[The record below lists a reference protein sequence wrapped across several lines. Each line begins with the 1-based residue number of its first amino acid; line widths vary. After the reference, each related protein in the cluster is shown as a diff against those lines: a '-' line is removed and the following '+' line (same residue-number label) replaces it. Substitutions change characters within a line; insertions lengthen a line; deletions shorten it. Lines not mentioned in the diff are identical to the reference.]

1 VFGVAWSANGQTHDE
16 LRIVLLGVRGG
27 PNIDPQKFGIS
38 TLILAGNERLLFDAG
53 RGAPEALVRAS
64 ISPKDA
70 TKVFLT
76 HLHSDHIISLPELFL
91 YPWAS
96 QGRTTPL
103 QVWGPSG
110 TKAMMDNLVKAFAFD
125 IRVRRDVDEKFSA
138 AGIKVV
144 ASDIRQGTI
153 YESSGVKVTAF
164 TVNHDPV
171 TPAFGYR
178 VDYGGHSVV
187 LSGDTKPTDNLVEH
201 AKGVDLLIHEIGR
214 WKQDAVLSGPA
225 SEVLPSGLTREK
237 MRIITDHHTDASE
250 LGVVLSKIKPKLAVA
265 SHYPAV
271 LPNALAMIREHYDG
285 PFEFGDDGMI
295 IQVADTV
302 SIVQNAFR

>member
-1 VFGVAWSANGQTHDE
+1 MHCTSSLRRLVVAVILLLFGVACSASGQTRDD
-16 LRIVLLGVRGG
+16 LRVVLLGVRCG
-27 PNIDPQKFGIS
+27 PTTDPQKFGIS
-38 TLILAGNERLLFDAG
+38 TLILAGGERLLFDAG

-64 ISPKDA
+64 ISPKDV

-96 QGRTTPL
+96 QGRTAPL
-103 QVWGPSG
+103 YVWGPSG
-110 TKAMMDNLVKAFAFD
+110 TRAMMDNLVKAFAFD

-138 AGIKVV
+138 TGIKVV

-153 YESSGVKVTAF
+153 YESNGVKVTGF

-201 AKGVDLLIHEIGR
+201 AKGVDLLIHEVGR
-214 WKQDAVLSGPA
+214 WKQDAVLSGSA
-225 SEVLPSGLTREK
+225 SEVEAPEMK
-237 MRIITDHHTDASE
+237 
-250 LGVVLSKIKPKLAVA
+250 KPA
-265 SHYPAV
+265 
-271 LPNALAMIREHYDG
+271 
-285 PFEFGDDGMI
+285 FGAG
-295 IQVADTV
+295 
-302 SIVQNAFR
+302 FR